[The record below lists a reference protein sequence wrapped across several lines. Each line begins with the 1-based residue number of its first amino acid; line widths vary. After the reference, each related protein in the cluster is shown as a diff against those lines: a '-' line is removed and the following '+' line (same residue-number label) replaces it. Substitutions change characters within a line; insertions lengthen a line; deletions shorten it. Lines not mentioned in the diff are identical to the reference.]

1 VSASPV
7 NDTIPGNVC
16 FGCGPGNAAG
26 LGIEI
31 FRDPESPGRLL
42 GRFEA
47 RPEQAGFPGIT
58 HGGALYAALDC
69 MATWSGM
76 LLADTRALWVLRSAS
91 MRYLRPALAGRPLA
105 LSAEIEKAAGAWEP
119 IVVRCEARD
128 ADGVLLARGSF
139 DVVPLPPEK
148 FLAITGLSEL
158 PEGWA
163 RWLAGEG

>member
-1 VSASPV
+1 MSAPAV
-7 NDTIPGNVC
+7 HETIPGNAC
-16 FGCGPGNAAG
+16 FGCGPENPAG
-26 LGIEI
+26 LGVEI
-31 FRDPESPGRLL
+31 FRDPDDPGRLL

-58 HGGALYAALDC
+58 HGGALYTALDC

-76 LLADTRALWVLRSAS
+76 LLAGTRALWVLRSAT

-105 LSAEIEKAAGAWEP
+105 LSAEIEKAGGAWDA
-119 IVVRCEARD
+119 IAVRAEARD
-128 ADGVLLARGSF
+128 ADGVLLARGNF

-148 FLAITGLSEL
+148 FLAITGLAEL

-163 RWLAGEG
+163 RWLAGES

>member
-1 VSASPV
+1 MSAPSV
-7 NDTIPGNVC
+7 NETIAGNVC
-16 FGCGPGNAAG
+16 FGCGLGNSAG
-26 LGIEI
+26 LGVEV
-31 FRDPESPGRLL
+31 FRDPEHPGRLL

-58 HGGALYAALDC
+58 HGGALYTALDC

-76 LLADTRALWVLRSAS
+76 LLGGTRALWVLRSAS
-91 MRYLRPALAGRPLA
+91 MRYLRPALAGRPLDLA
-105 LSAEIEKAAGAWEP
+105 AEIEKAGGPWEP
-119 IVVRCEARD
+119 IGVRCEARD

-163 RWLAGEG
+163 RWLAGED